1 MADFTYNGGVG
12 KKRIPIV
19 VRVGNN
25 VHKGQREF
33 AERVRKHF
41 DDNQPLGYNFEGSA
55 STKFN
60 NAFNNSDMEQL
71 DFHPFSLNQDMNHNQ
86 VGHNSDL
93 IGQVDL
99 YQDLGHNTEIKHS
112 ESNQFSI
119 EGFDCSQFFG
129 AEDTVHHG
137 QNIIPNILPNI
148 CPPPSAFLA
157 PKCALWDCF
166 GPAQGVEWCRN
177 YYSSCH
183 ELLANNEGLSI
194 TTRKITVIY
203 D

>member
-1 MADFTYNGGVG
+1 
-12 KKRIPIV
+12 
-19 VRVGNN
+19 
-25 VHKGQREF
+25 
-33 AERVRKHF
+33 
-41 DDNQPLGYNFEGSA
+41 
-55 STKFN
+55 
-60 NAFNNSDMEQL
+60 MEQL

-112 ESNQFSI
+112 ELNQFSI

-129 AEDTVHHG
+129 TEDTVHHG

-166 GPAQGVEWCRN
+166 RPAQGVEWCRN

-183 ELLANNEGLSI
+183 ELLANNEGLSMTPI
-194 TTRKITVIY
+194 LRPG
-203 D
+203 